1 MYSFCVSCLQAH
13 GHELMYI
20 YTFFMCDVNACVYV
34 HALCYYANLYF
45 HHVEANPWV

>member
-20 YTFFMCDVNACVYV
+20 HFSCVILMLVYMYIY
-34 HALCYYANLYF
+34 ALCYYANLYF
-45 HHVEANPWV
+45 HHVEAIPWV